1 MAKRRNN
8 QGTIRQGDVR
18 RTAMSVRKGAAR
30 PKSRAMGD
38 FEKAFY
44 IAIVTF
50 AVVLSGLL
58 AHGASGA
65 SGRRDSGIFAR
76 RVATYERSSSAAGP
90 RGPVYGH
97 AMILAAKYDSRPY
110 WPGAKLVVGQPVSRA
125 TADLAIEYLIPCESG
140 GQLIDHLDSNG
151 KMSYGILQFQD
162 WDEWERMSGLTGN
175 PENRDDAIRMAEWG
189 IEHGMIDHWGCARIL
204 HMM

>member
-1 MAKRRNN
+1 MAKLRNS
-8 QGTIRQGDVR
+8 QGTIRQSATR
-18 RTAMSVRKGAAR
+18 RTAPSVRKGPVR
-30 PKSRAMGD
+30 PKSHAMGD

-44 IAIVTF
+44 IAIITF

-65 SGRRDSGIFAR
+65 SERHGSAIVAR
-76 RVATYERSSSAAGP
+76 HVAAYAHSAAIAGP
-90 RGPVYGH
+90 RGPVYDL

-162 WDEWERMSGLTGN
+162 WDEWERTSGISGN

-189 IEHGMIDHWGCARIL
+189 IEHGMIYHWGCARIL

>member
-8 QGTIRQGDVR
+8 RGTTRQGTTGS
-18 RTAMSVRKGAAR
+18 TAPSVRKALAR
-30 PKSRAMGD
+30 PKSDAMGD

-65 SGRRDSGIFAR
+65 SERRGSAIVARHVAAYVHSGAF
-76 RVATYERSSSAAGP
+76 AGP
-90 RGPVYGH
+90 RGPVYDH

-140 GQLIDHLDSNG
+140 GQPIDHLDSNG

-162 WDEWERMSGLTGN
+162 WDEWERMSGITGN

-189 IEHGMIDHWGCARIL
+189 IEHGMIDHWGCARLL